1 MQLIILRKRN
11 LKSIVAEVEE
21 EKEVEVEQVQTN
33 PNKISRKI
41 ICKMKMMK
49 INKLK
54 NNKLTNK

>member
-1 MQLIILRKRN
+1 MQLIMLRKRN
-11 LKSIVAEVEE
+11 LKSIAVEVEE
-21 EKEVEVEQVQTN
+21 EKEVEVEQLQTN

-54 NNKLTNK
+54 KKKLTNK

>member
-1 MQLIILRKRN
+1 MQLIMLRKRN

-21 EKEVEVEQVQTN
+21 EKEVEVEQLQTN

>member
-1 MQLIILRKRN
+1 MQLIMLRKRN
-11 LKSIVAEVEE
+11 LKNIVAEVEE
-21 EKEVEVEQVQTN
+21 EKEVEVEQLQTN

>member
-1 MQLIILRKRN
+1 MQLIMLCKRN
-11 LKSIVAEVEE
+11 LKSIAAEVEE

-33 PNKISRKI
+33 PNKISHKI

>member
-11 LKSIVAEVEE
+11 LKNIVAEVEE

-33 PNKISRKI
+33 PNKIDRKI
-41 ICKMKMMK
+41 ICKIKMK

>member
-33 PNKISRKI
+33 PNKISCKI